1 VQKEA
6 RQTSAARGSRAEN
19 SLSMMF
25 QSYRAAVHLA
35 LGNRKEAARYSG
47 LEVPVKNPTKSP
59 AKRTK
64 LKGPPGQLRG
74 RSPRVHLRCASDFR
88 RSRRNPEGRGARSR
102 SIGVPRETD
111 LGKMLR
117 DGTRRETGV
126 ADRGLGERTHLGGLL
141 LSPSLSLCLRL
152 CLLLSLSLSL
162 SLILSLPLLSIFDHP
177 YLVLSGSVSPVSR
190 LSGSHIALILFSPSL
205 S

>member
-1 VQKEA
+1 MSYDRQQALLPAVQKEA

-47 LEVPVKNPTKSP
+47 LQVPVKNPTKSP

-126 ADRGLGERTHLGGLL
+126 ADRGLGD
-141 LSPSLSLCLRL
+141 
-152 CLLLSLSLSL
+152 LSLSLSL
-162 SLILSLPLLSIFDHP
+162 TLSLPLLSIFDHP
-177 YLVLSGSVSPVSR
+177 YLVLSASVSPVSR